1 MDPPAV
7 IQVPAKLVIGGRFRE
22 GCVRKQLVCLF
33 DLRMQQQVTEHE
45 IEKGSLRVDV
55 PAKTGHV
62 VRLGHDLSQRQ
73 DDGGVLHG
81 IGDQGTV
88 SVEASQEGIE
98 RGDRSAE
105 TGGNLPGGHRDVFQE
120 DGNAGFDQ
128 GHRLRVFFF
137 LPQYADPE
145 AQQPG
150 LDLPA
155 GGRREI
161 AGILRR
167 LALDVHGRRRRRRR
181 IKDLHGGED
190 VKALGSRLHPRGRRR
205 FRRAAL
211 GAESADG
218 HPDSRWGSPGPDQD
232 LLVVVELPAQEA
244 AAVGRCVRL
253 LLLLLLLMMC
263 PGITHQNVVA
273 DRAAA
278 DSAAADSAAVPDRF
292 EPQLRLAVFD
302 RVPFFQQP
310 LQLPAS
316 QAKGSDAEASEE
328 DLPGLSQALRCG
340 FRRLGRGCRH
350 VGAVLCAVPCRA
362 MLRGVVP

>member
-181 IKDLHGGED
+181 CRCRCFEGGVPGIDGQQQGPGSVVPVAGIQQNRRRGNDLRRGCLAGRPRGRSEPPASDLHGVPVGVHRVVAAAVAVVAAVANAAAAAAAAPPEE
-190 VKALGSRLHPRGRRR
+190 ALEAACGRLEGRGGRGRRFPR
-205 FRRAAL
+205 WLGIGLLFCRGRRVFHFRIF
-211 GAESADG
+211 
-218 HPDSRWGSPGPDQD
+218 HH
-232 LLVVVELPAQEA
+232 
-244 AAVGRCVRL
+244 AVGSLFVVRCSL
-253 LLLLLLLMMC
+253 LC
-263 PGITHQNVVA
+263 NSVDNHRNGKIRDAIFH
-273 DRAAA
+273 
-278 DSAAADSAAVPDRF
+278 SI
-292 EPQLRLAVFD
+292 
-302 RVPFFQQP
+302 
-310 LQLPAS
+310 
-316 QAKGSDAEASEE
+316 GS
-328 DLPGLSQALRCG
+328 R
-340 FRRLGRGCRH
+340 
-350 VGAVLCAVPCRA
+350 
-362 MLRGVVP
+362 